1 MNKLNLKALL
11 AAGLLAATP
20 FSMADDVSGFTL
32 IFPSVGIYDFDNDRG
47 LDAETFSKSGG
58 LGYQIDKHWALEG
71 IYTGIE
77 TESDSPLRSGV
88 PAGQKVDFD
97 QIRFDTLYTINPE
110 DSVQG
115 YAVFGAGQGEFEEKL
130 FDATKKT
137 TLVNYGVGL
146 KFPVTDRFA
155 VRGDVRAFRD
165 ITENETDAAVTLSL
179 NWLFLETGRIRD
191 DSDGD
196 GIGDKMDACADTPA
210 GVQVDEK
217 GCAVDSD
224 GDGVADH
231 MDKCADTPAGVAVD
245 EDGCA
250 LDDDGDGVPNDQD
263 NCPDSTPGSKVDDT
277 GCYIMLEEQVEIRL
291 DVEFDLNSAATRE
304 DHRPEVQ
311 RLADFMTQ
319 HPQSDVQIEG
329 HSDSSGAATY
339 NQQLSEKRAATIAK
353 MLVDDFGIDSA
364 RVQSVGYGEERPTA
378 DNSTAAGR
386 QENRRV
392 VAVVTATKEVRATE

>member
-1 MNKLNLKALL
+1 MNKFNLKALL

-20 FSMADDVSGFTL
+20 FSMADDVGGFTL
-32 IFPSVGIYDFDNDRG
+32 IFPSVGIYDFDNGRG

-58 LGYQIDKHWALEG
+58 LGYQFNNHWSLEG
-71 IYTGIE
+71 IYSSVE
-77 TESDSPLRSGV
+77 TESDSLFRSGL
-88 PAGQKVDFD
+88 PLGRDVDFD
-97 QIRFDTLYTINPE
+97 QYRLDALYTINPE
-110 DSVQG
+110 DRVQG
-115 YAVFGAGQGEFEEKL
+115 YLVLGGGEGEFEEKQ
-130 FDATKKT
+130 FDATTKS

-146 KFPVTDRFA
+146 KFPVTDRVA
-155 VRGDVRAFRD
+155 VRGDIRAFSD
-165 ITENETDAAVTLSL
+165 IDEEETDAAVTLSL
-179 NWLFLETGRIRD
+179 NWLFLETRRIRD

-196 GIGDKMDACADTPA
+196 GVSDKMDACADTPA

-217 GCAVDSD
+217 GCPLDSD
-224 GDGVADH
+224 GDGVADN
-231 MDKCADTPAGVAVD
+231 MDKCADTPEGVAVND
-245 EDGCA
+245 EGCA
-250 LDDDGDGVPNDQD
+250 LDDDGDGVPNEQD
-263 NCPDSTPGSKVDDT
+263 NCPDSKSDSKVDDT
-277 GCYIMLEEQVEIRL
+277 GCYVMLEEQVEIRL

-304 DHRPEVQ
+304 DHRPEVK

-339 NQQLSEKRAATIAK
+339 NQQLSEQRAATIAK
-353 MLVDDFGIDSA
+353 MLVDDFDIDAA

-392 VAVVTATKEVRATE
+392 VAVVTATEEVRATE

>member
-1 MNKLNLKALL
+1 MKKLNLKALL

-20 FSMADDVSGFTL
+20 FSMADDVGGFTL
-32 IFPSVGIYDFDNDRG
+32 IFPSAGIYDFDNNRG
-47 LDAETFSKSGG
+47 LDAETFYKSGG
-58 LGYQIDKHWALEG
+58 LGYQFNNHWSLEA
-71 IYTGIE
+71 IYSSIE
-77 TESDSPLRSGV
+77 TESDSLLRSGL
-88 PAGQKVDFD
+88 PEGSDVDLD
-97 QIRFDTLYTINPE
+97 QYRLDALYTINPE
-110 DSVQG
+110 DRVQG
-115 YAVFGAGQGEFEEKL
+115 YAVLGGGHGEFEDKQTDRTNES
-130 FDATKKT
+130 
-137 TLVNYGVGL
+137 TLINYGVGL
-146 KFPVTDRFA
+146 KFPITDRFA
-155 VRGDVRAFRD
+155 VRGDVRAFSD
-165 ITENETDAAVTLSL
+165 IDEEETDAAVTLSL
-179 NWLFLETGRIRD
+179 NWLFLETRRIRD

-196 GIGDKMDACADTPA
+196 GVSDKMDACADTPA

-217 GCAVDSD
+217 GCPVDSD

-231 MDKCADTPAGVAVD
+231 MDKCDDTPEGVAVN
-245 EDGCA
+245 EEGCA

-263 NCPDSTPGSKVDDT
+263 NCPDSKSDSKVDDT

-304 DHRPEVQ
+304 DHRPEVK

-339 NQQLSEKRAATIAK
+339 NQQLSEQRAATIAK
-353 MLVDDFGIDSA
+353 MLVDDFDIDSA
-364 RVQSVGYGEERPTA
+364 RVQSVGYGEDRPTA

-392 VAVVTATKEVRATE
+392 VAVVTATKEIRATE